1 MKRSLQLIGSPLL
14 RKKALPVDLSLESDL
29 IDGLLEDM
37 WRILREK
44 GGLGLAAP
52 QAGES
57 LRLFILDSG
66 DISLR
71 GHTVFVNPVLEL
83 EGPAE
88 KYEEGCL
95 SIPGIY
101 EQVSRSSLVTL
112 RAQGRDGREFEL
124 KLEDLVA
131 RVVQHECD
139 HLEGILLVDRLTPVR
154 RRILRSKLARIR
166 EEETAGIAGN

>member
-1 MKRSLQLIGSPLL
+1 ML
-14 RKKALPVDLSLESDL
+14 RRKTLPVDLSSESDL
-29 IDGLLEDM
+29 IDVLLEDM
-37 WRILREK
+37 WRILRDKE
-44 GGLGLAAP
+44 GLGLAAP

-57 LRLFILDSG
+57 LRLFILKID

-83 EGPAE
+83 EGPIE

-101 EQVSRSSLVTL
+101 EQIPRSSLVTL
-112 RAQGRDGREFEL
+112 RAQDRDGREFEL
-124 KLEDLVA
+124 KLENLVA

-139 HLEGILLVDRLTPVR
+139 HLEGILFVDRLTPIR
-154 RRILRSKLARIR
+154 RRLLRSKLARIR
-166 EEETAGIAGN
+166 EEETAGIAGG